1 MPLAIVFTKYDLLV
15 LFCVLIISLSGLIV
29 NYIKNPSN
37 DNIHAELDNSSLI
50 IFRIFIPLSLFI
62 SLFVFLMKWD
72 IFKFNSLI
80 IVVIGFVLFF
90 IGLIIR
96 WIAIISLGNAF
107 TVKVTILKDQNLNT
121 NGIYKYI
128 RHPSYTGLLLYYLG
142 LGLLMSNYLSIF
154 ILVFSSI
161 IIVMIRI
168 KTEEKVLVDHFKS
181 DYINYQK
188 KTYKIIP
195 FVY

>member
-1 MPLAIVFTKYDLLV
+1 MILAIVFTKYDLLV
-15 LFCVLIISLSGLIV
+15 LFCVLIISFSGLIV

-50 IFRIFIPLSLFI
+50 IFRIFIPMSLFI

-72 IFKFNSLI
+72 IFQFNSLI
-80 IVVIGFVLFF
+80 IVVIGFVLFL

-142 LGLLMSNYLSIF
+142 LGLLMSNYLCIF

-161 IIVMIRI
+161 IVVMNRI
-168 KTEEKVLVDHFKS
+168 KTEEKVLVDHFKF

>member
-72 IFKFNSLI
+72 IFQFNSLI
-80 IVVIGFVLFF
+80 IVVIGFVLFL

-96 WIAIISLGNAF
+96 WIAIISLGYAF
-107 TVKVTILKDQNLNT
+107 TVKVIILKDQNLNT

-161 IIVMIRI
+161 IIVMNRI